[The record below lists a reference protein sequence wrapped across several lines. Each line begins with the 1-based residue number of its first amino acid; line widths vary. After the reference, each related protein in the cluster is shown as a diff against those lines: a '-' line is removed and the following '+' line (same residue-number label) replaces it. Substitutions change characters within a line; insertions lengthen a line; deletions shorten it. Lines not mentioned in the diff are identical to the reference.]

1 MSRRMKLVLDMALD
15 ESTALV
21 RGAGLSKGTVMG
33 VSVQGKAM
41 SALLFI
47 CPRQNVAC
55 PSNRRGVFG
64 GNPSSQNTLAQREQ
78 V

>member
-15 ESTALV
+15 ENIALV
-21 RGAGLSKGTVMG
+21 QGAGLSKGTVMG

-47 CPRQNVAC
+47 CPKQNVDC
-55 PSNRRGVFG
+55 PRNHLGSALQ
-64 GNPSSQNTLAQREQ
+64 SI
-78 V
+78 